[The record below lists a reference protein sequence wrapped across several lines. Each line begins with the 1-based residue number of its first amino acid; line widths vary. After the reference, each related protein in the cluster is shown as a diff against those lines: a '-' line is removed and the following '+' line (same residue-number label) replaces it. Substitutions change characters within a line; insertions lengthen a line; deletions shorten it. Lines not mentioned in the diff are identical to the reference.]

1 MSTTSTVFALD
12 TSQNL
17 QTSTKQ
23 QIAYDDAPK
32 WEEYVAPKYRNPRT
46 DFSKAASITELSI
59 GGVLTALILTAP
71 IGIPMVI
78 HGTTKVKMVSYAN
91 RKRIFDEK
99 AKKSGLNKSEF
110 FRKIILDYKLKE
122 QPDERFYEILSQLRG
137 MANNLNQMARTY
149 NRYQGYM
156 REDKFTPLLQQI
168 RDLVLSLEQ
177 VYLLPQK
184 KGTLYGNN
192 KTMEI

>member
-1 MSTTSTVFALD
+1 MGQVPNPNKKIESEMRKVRIRNIKINVFLNED
-12 TSQNL
+12 
-17 QTSTKQ
+17 
-23 QIAYDDAPK
+23 
-32 WEEYVAPKYRNPRT
+32 E
-46 DFSKAASITELSI
+46 
-59 GGVLTALILTAP
+59 
-71 IGIPMVI
+71 
-78 HGTTKVKMVSYAN
+78 
-91 RKRIFDEK
+91 KRIFDEK
-99 AKKSGLNKSEF
+99 VKKSGLNKSEF
-110 FRKIILDYKLKE
+110 FRKLILDYKLKE
-122 QPDERFYEILSQLRG
+122 QPDERFYEILAQLRG

-156 REDKFTPLLQQI
+156 REDKFTPLLHQI

>member
-99 AKKSGLNKSEF
+99 MAEAQLIEDPQE
-110 FRKIILDYKLKE
+110 RAEAYQKILKRCHLKE
-122 QPDERFYEILSQLRG
+122 STKQHY
-137 MANNLNQMARTY
+137 ARKESRKTARKEASK
-149 NRYQGYM
+149 NT
-156 REDKFTPLLQQI
+156 DKE
-168 RDLVLSLEQ
+168 SN
-177 VYLLPQK
+177 YSK
-184 KGTLYGNN
+184 
-192 KTMEI
+192 